1 MTTPLG
7 ELSSDSTRYRFVR
20 CRARLPRREQAFGF
34 ILEKAVRQ
42 KADAP
47 GTVQNCEVGER
58 GKMAEFRAEDLAFR
72 EMAESLAYENPLD
85 DSAGSAV
92 DQVPS
97 EDRRALPS
105 FFIIGPPRTGSS
117 WLHEILSPHTLLPSP
132 SKETRFFDTH
142 FHRGLKWYLAHYK
155 NSIGERCMGEV
166 APTYFASAQARE
178 RMAVI
183 VPDAK
188 IVCVFRNPVE
198 RLLSLYRLKSAYGM
212 IRASFEEAIESD
224 PEFMES
230 SIYAR
235 NLRQWQQHFG
245 ARNVMV
251 GIYDDLC
258 EHPQSFADSVGE
270 FIGISRFVLKPSQC
284 EFLHGSKPMTRPRSY
299 FRTRSAMVVAEWL
312 KAQRL
317 DRLVVAIKRT
327 PLRKLALGGGPPFPP
342 VPEDVLKWLYKKLR
356 PEVEELEEMLQR
368 DLFSWKS

>member
-1 MTTPLG
+1 
-7 ELSSDSTRYRFVR
+7 
-20 CRARLPRREQAFGF
+20 
-34 ILEKAVRQ
+34 
-42 KADAP
+42 
-47 GTVQNCEVGER
+47 
-58 GKMAEFRAEDLAFR
+58 MAEFRAEDLAFR
-72 EMAESLAYENPLD
+72 EMAESLAYENLVD
-85 DSAGSAV
+85 GTASSAV
-92 DQVPS
+92 DHVLS
-97 EDRRALPS
+97 EDRWALPS

-142 FHRGLKWYLAHYK
+142 FHRGLKWYLAHYE
-155 NSIGERCMGEV
+155 NSSGERCMGEV

-212 IRASFEEAIESD
+212 IRGSFEEAIESD

-230 SIYAR
+230 SSYAR

-258 EHPQSFADSVGE
+258 EHPQSFADSVGD

-368 DLFSWKS
+368 DLFSWKSQG